1 MSIFTSVRN
10 KTKGNIGM
18 FDKMNVFKKFK
29 QATGNISNKNLS
41 VDCKRALDLIYD
53 KFKPVYVFDN
63 GNSIAVKD
71 FIRGTIRI
79 YFDDARVGHSN
90 EHEIFLPRGEQALIM
105 RAVQQHDAPEKPV
118 VKKEPY
124 RSYFSKQYV
133 SFLYGDGFYN
143 QQDALKFFQYALAD
157 ERVFINTNTD
167 GNLIGV
173 GALYW
178 NKTGR
183 IINEDAR
190 IIAEFST
197 LDTNKINRLL
207 QNRLQSQR

>member
-1 MSIFTSVRN
+1 
-10 KTKGNIGM
+10 M

-63 GNSIAVKD
+63 GDSIAVKD
-71 FIRGTIRI
+71 FVRGTIRI

-90 EHEIFLPRGEQALIM
+90 EHEIFLPRSEQALIM
-105 RAVQQHDAPEKPV
+105 RAVHQHDTPEQPI

>member
-1 MSIFTSVRN
+1 
-10 KTKGNIGM
+10 
-18 FDKMNVFKKFK
+18 MNVFKKFK

>member
-63 GNSIAVKD
+63 GDSIAVKD
-71 FIRGTIRI
+71 FVRGTIRI

-90 EHEIFLPRGEQALIM
+90 EHEIFLPRSEQALIM
-105 RAVQQHDAPEKPV
+105 RAVHQHDTPEQPI

>member
-1 MSIFTSVRN
+1 
-10 KTKGNIGM
+10 M
-18 FDKMNVFKKFK
+18 FEKLNVFKKFK
-29 QATGNISNKNLS
+29 QATGDISNNSLS

-90 EHEIFLPRGEQALIM
+90 EHEIFLPRSEQALIM

>member
-1 MSIFTSVRN
+1 
-10 KTKGNIGM
+10 M

-71 FIRGTIRI
+71 FIKGTIRI

-167 GNLIGV
+167 DNLIGV

>member
-1 MSIFTSVRN
+1 
-10 KTKGNIGM
+10 M
-18 FDKMNVFKKFK
+18 FDKLNVFKKFK
-29 QATGNISNKNLS
+29 QATCNISNKNLS

-53 KFKPVYVFDN
+53 KSRPVYVFDN

-71 FIRGTIRI
+71 FIKGIIRI

-118 VKKEPY
+118 VKKEHY
-124 RSYFSKQYV
+124 RSYFSKRYV
-133 SFLYGDGFYN
+133 SFLYGDGFYD

-178 NKTGR
+178 SKTGR

-207 QNRLQSQR
+207 KNRLQSQR

>member
-1 MSIFTSVRN
+1 MFISVR

-18 FDKMNVFKKFK
+18 FEKLNVFKKFK
-29 QATGNISNKNLS
+29 QATGDISNNSLS

-90 EHEIFLPRGEQALIM
+90 EHEIFLPRSEQALIM

>member
-1 MSIFTSVRN
+1 
-10 KTKGNIGM
+10 M
-18 FDKMNVFKKFK
+18 FEKLNVFKKFK
-29 QATGNISNKNLS
+29 QATGNISNNSLS
-41 VDCKRALDLIYD
+41 VDCKRALDLIYN
-53 KFKPVYVFDN
+53 KFTPVYAIDN
-63 GNSIAVKD
+63 GDSIVVKH
-71 FIRGTIRI
+71 FVRGTIRI

>member
-1 MSIFTSVRN
+1 
-10 KTKGNIGM
+10 M
-18 FDKMNVFKKFK
+18 F
-29 QATGNISNKNLS
+29 
-41 VDCKRALDLIYD
+41 
-53 KFKPVYVFDN
+53 
-63 GNSIAVKD
+63 
-71 FIRGTIRI
+71 
-79 YFDDARVGHSN
+79 
-90 EHEIFLPRGEQALIM
+90 
-105 RAVQQHDAPEKPV
+105 
-118 VKKEPY
+118 
-124 RSYFSKQYV
+124 
-133 SFLYGDGFYN
+133 DGFYN

>member
-1 MSIFTSVRN
+1 MFISVR

>member
-1 MSIFTSVRN
+1 
-10 KTKGNIGM
+10 M